1 MSLKV
6 HNDDISHVLIHSK
19 KAISNQETQLFKT
32 ELEKFRPL
40 QVRLLQAN
48 HKQSSVFKELTRM
61 YSDLLKDK
69 RVRSEQNKYELYSR
83 QRGSV
88 MNQYRKIHQAF
99 TDLQTGLERA
109 QKFYSDMHSTV
120 ESQAMNVDSFVGN
133 RKAEGGELLG
143 LIEQKK
149 AQGSNGQGNADT
161 ARLQAMMGRMNIGSP
176 SATPPMK
183 SDFNHRQPPPPPQQP
198 AYSGMPGAA
207 YPGINAPQALQSQG
221 HGAVQPPR
229 QFQQQPGV
237 TSPVNPSTLSPRPT
251 PHTSYNPGNY
261 TPLSPPT
268 SSQSP
273 HMNNGF
279 KPVPP
284 QPQYGSG
291 MYPQQGF
298 VLPPPPSGPPPG
310 QMYGAPSNGQYN
322 QQTAPQYGQAMPQS
336 QAQQADPWAALSG
349 WK

>member
-1 MSLKV
+1 
-6 HNDDISHVLIHSK
+6 
-19 KAISNQETQLFKT
+19 
-32 ELEKFRPL
+32 
-40 QVRLLQAN
+40 
-48 HKQSSVFKELTRM
+48 M

-99 TDLQTGLERA
+99 TDLQTGLDRA
-109 QKFYSDMHSTV
+109 KKFYSDMHSTL

-161 ARLQAMMGRMNIGSP
+161 ARLQAMMGRMNIGSL
-176 SATPPMK
+176 PPMK
-183 SDFNHRQPPPPPQQP
+183 PDFNYRQPPPPQQQAGYP
-198 AYSGMPGAA
+198 GMPGAA
-207 YPGINAPQALQSQG
+207 YTSMNAPQPQGYGAIQS
-221 HGAVQPPR
+221 PP

-237 TSPVNPSTLSPRPT
+237 TSPLNPNSLSPRPAS
-251 PHTSYNPGNY
+251 HTSYNPGNY
-261 TPLSPPT
+261 APLSPPT

-291 MYPQQGF
+291 TYPQQGF
-298 VLPPPPSGPPPG
+298 VPPPPARPPPG
-310 QMYGAPSNGQYN
+310 QIYGAPLNGQYS
-322 QQTAPQYGQAMPQS
+322 QQNPAQYGQAMPAQTQS
-336 QAQQADPWAALSG
+336 QQADPWAALSD